1 MRISSTIVS
10 VKELLD
16 HLNDPR
22 WVIVDC
28 RFELTDPAW
37 GFEDYQRGHIP
48 GAVYA
53 DLDKDLSAPATG
65 QTGRHPLPAP
75 ENFIQKVESW
85 GIGTQ
90 KQVVVYDHVSGAY
103 AARLWWLL
111 RNYGHEAVAVLDGG
125 LTAWTRAGYPLSR
138 GVDRVK
144 PDIFEGFPDP
154 NQWVTTREVELLLKD
169 PSFILIDARAPERYR
184 GEQEPIDPV
193 AGHIPGAVNRFH
205 QENLDDDGYFLPG
218 ETLRK
223 EFEAMIGDLSPD
235 HVIVYCGSGVTSCHH
250 ILAMELAGLYGAR
263 LYAGSWSEWIR
274 DPKRPIETGD

>member
-1 MRISSTIVS
+1 MRNKSTV
-10 VKELLD
+10 VTAKEVFE
-16 HLNDPR
+16 HLYDPR

-37 GFEDYQRGHIP
+37 GFTQYLREHIP
-48 GAVYA
+48 GAFYA
-53 DLDKDLSAPATG
+53 DLDKDLSAPATD
-65 QTGRHPLPAP
+65 QTGRHPLPSP
-75 ENFIQKVESW
+75 ENFIQKVENW
-85 GIGTQ
+85 GIDSQ

-111 RNYGHEAVAVLDGG
+111 RIYGHETVAVLDGG
-125 LTAWTRAGYPLSR
+125 LNAWISAGYPLSQA
-138 GVDRVK
+138 VKQVK
-144 PDIFEGFPDP
+144 PAVFDGFPDP
-154 NQWVTTREVELLLKD
+154 NQWITTREMELLFKD
-169 PSFILIDARAPERYR
+169 PSFVIIDARAPERFR

-205 QENLDDDGYFLPG
+205 QENLDEEGFFLPG

-223 EFEAMIGDLSPD
+223 EFEGLIGDLSPD

-250 ILAMELAGLYGAR
+250 ILAMEIAGLSGAR

-274 DPKRPIETGD
+274 DPKRPIETGE